1 MGTGLSAPVTM
12 LAAQT
17 AATAV
22 LATRPS
28 ARAAGTLGG
37 LGAMMAA
44 GCLIENG
51 IRGAIRAGGDR
62 VAGAV
67 GGVMFA
73 LAVAMAVVGVRAA
86 RSAGDA

>member
-1 MGTGLSAPVTM
+1 MARGAGEILRERFVRW
-12 LAAQT
+12 AASDPGIGD
-17 AATAV
+17 V
-22 LATRPS
+22 R
-28 ARAAGTLGG
+28 G

-44 GCLIENG
+44 GCLIENE